1 MNNAEALQLA
11 KQGFTAEEIRALGW
25 SAEST
30 DEGADKDKENE
41 VQQPKTKVK
50 TETETETKAGAE
62 VNTDLAAMVSNMQS
76 AIDGLNSTVKALQEH
91 NQKTATNPESGN
103 RPKSAD
109 DVIKGFIEN
118 M

>member
-25 SAEST
+25 SAEGT
-30 DEGADKDKENE
+30 DEGAGKDKENE
-41 VQQPKTKVK
+41 KHETTTEIK
-50 TETETETKAGAE
+50 TEPKEETGTE

-76 AIDGLNSTVKALQEH
+76 AIEGLNSTVKAIQEH
-91 NQKTATNPESGN
+91 NQKTATNPDSGN

>member
-1 MNNAEALQLA
+1 MNNAEVLQLA

-25 SAEST
+25 SAEGT
-30 DEGADKDKENE
+30 DEPDDKGKENE
-41 VQQPKTKVK
+41 VPKTEV
-50 TETETETKAGAE
+50 ETKPKE

-76 AIDGLNSTVKALQEH
+76 AIEGLNNTVKAIQEH
-91 NQKTATNPESGN
+91 NQKTATNPDSGN

>member
-25 SAEST
+25 SAEGT
-30 DEGADKDKENE
+30 DEPDDKDKENE
-41 VQQPKTKVK
+41 VPKTEV
-50 TETETETKAGAE
+50 ETKPKEETGAE

-76 AIDGLNSTVKALQEH
+76 AIEGLNNTVKAIQEH
-91 NQKTATNPESGN
+91 NQKTATIPDNNE

-109 DVIKGFIEN
+109 EVIKGFIEN

>member
-25 SAEST
+25 SAEGT
-30 DEGADKDKENE
+30 DEPDDKGKENE
-41 VQQPKTKVK
+41 TSKSELETNP
-50 TETETETKAGAE
+50 TEKAGAE

-76 AIDGLNSTVKALQEH
+76 AIEGLNNTVKAIQEH
-91 NQKTATNPESGN
+91 NQKTATNPDSGN